1 VELLRRK
8 SYGSIRVSDITK
20 KAGVGRATFYA
31 HYASKDDLLR
41 SQFSRI
47 VAPMLAIRP
56 DASCPLD
63 ATNLFAHIQGA
74 PRLFTALIGGAQA
87 GSGPR
92 VLRECFERRVRE
104 ALNLPVGDVFEPL
117 PAIDSRQAML
127 TRFVASSLLGV
138 LGSWLEHGA
147 EGSAHEIQDF
157 FSRIVGNGLSG
168 VGATTPPSF
177 PSAFHSVRR
186 GRPNSH

>member
-1 VELLRRK
+1 MRTSRDIDIAFIELIRHK
-8 SYGSIRVSDITK
+8 SYGNIRVSDITK

-56 DASCPLD
+56 QAPCPID
-63 ATNLFAHIQGA
+63 ATGLFAHIQSA
-74 PRLFTALIGGAQA
+74 PRLFKALVTGAEA

-104 ALNLPVGDVFEPL
+104 ALKLPVGDIYERLPPIEPG
-117 PAIDSRQAML
+117 QAML
-127 TRFVASSLLGV
+127 TRFVASSLLAI
-138 LGSWLEHGA
+138 LSAWLEYGA
-147 EGSAHEIQDF
+147 EGSPNEVQDF
-157 FSRIVGNGLSG
+157 FRKIIGEGLAG
-168 VGATTPPSF
+168 VNADHP
-177 PSAFHSVRR
+177 
-186 GRPNSH
+186 